1 MNLFEQIK
9 HTEHLTAAERQ
20 FAAYL
25 EEHTGAVLQSSLQE
39 VLTNAYVSKSMLL
52 RFCKKLGLA
61 GFKELKL
68 RLAQESSQ
76 LPDAVDAN
84 FPFTEK
90 DSQKKISQRLQQLYA
105 NTIQDTMACLQL
117 DQLWEIVLRLQ
128 KARHIAIFA
137 QAQNS
142 TLAENFQLR
151 LMGLGHRVSFN
162 EAEYKQRCE
171 ALMADKDSVA
181 LILSY
186 SGHIAFL
193 SDLLKIFRE
202 RQVTTIWIGRAGNR
216 QLEKATDYQLYI
228 SDKENLRHRIAQFAS
243 NLAMQYTLDLL
254 YSCLFKANY
263 QKNLQYI
270 KDNLRYLD
278 TRDIEK

>member
-52 RFCKKLGLA
+52 RFCKKLGLS